1 MYFDFAR
8 EVMTNAQDNAQIEL
22 TDAQKRQIEI
32 NTILNLSG
40 VLDSE
45 KILELVAEQLDLDYG
60 ELKAHLAKQE
70 IDNAQALFKAPLD
83 APGGE
88 GDVIA

>member
-1 MYFDFAR
+1 MA
-8 EVMTNAQDNAQIEL
+8 NAQDNAQIEL

-40 VLDSE
+40 VLDGE
-45 KILELVAEQLDLDYG
+45 KILELVAEQLDLDYD

-70 IDNAQALFKAPLD
+70 IDNAQALFSAPSD

>member
-1 MYFDFAR
+1 MYFDFKR
-8 EVMTNAQDNAQIEL
+8 EVMANAQDNAQIEL

-45 KILELVAEQLDLDYG
+45 KILELVAEQLDLDYD

-70 IDNAQALFKAPLD
+70 IDNAQALFKAPPD

>member
-1 MYFDFAR
+1 M
-8 EVMTNAQDNAQIEL
+8 
-22 TDAQKRQIEI
+22 
-32 NTILNLSG
+32 
-40 VLDSE
+40 LDSE

>member
-1 MYFDFAR
+1 MYFDFKR
-8 EVMTNAQDNAQIEL
+8 EVMANAQDNAQIEL

-45 KILELVAEQLDLDYG
+45 KILELVAEQLDLDYD

-70 IDNAQALFKAPLD
+70 IDNAQALFKAPPD

-88 GDVIA
+88 GDAIA